1 MTKAEEMIRDYKLKY
16 ETDEY
21 VVVRPVWLKRTNNCS
36 ALAVLGALFLGV
48 LYAGFRR
55 K

>member
-16 ETDEY
+16 EYDDYT
-21 VVVRPVWLKRTNNCS
+21 VRPVWLKKKENYS
-36 ALAVLGALFLGV
+36 GLVVIGALLLGV